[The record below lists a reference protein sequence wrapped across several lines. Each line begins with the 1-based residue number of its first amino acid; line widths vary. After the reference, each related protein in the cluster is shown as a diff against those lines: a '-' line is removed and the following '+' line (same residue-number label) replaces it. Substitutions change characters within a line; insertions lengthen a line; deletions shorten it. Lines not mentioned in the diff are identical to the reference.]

1 MLTSCAVGQGLA
13 LLFGRLFAPSKTN
26 LTGMAQ
32 SYYMEAN
39 LAGAPPLPS
48 GVHAIIADFGQLFG
62 TATGE
67 ELQRWCRNQSWVL
80 FWAPSTGGGDHHHD
94 AGSFS
99 DPSQRMADPS
109 VLAHTKANLTAVRSH
124 HPAVLLNPVRD
135 SLTCLGCPRSRRGS
149 GSSSQR
155 RGAPPRRRP
164 HRRPTARRP
173 RAQPCTRIR
182 GTRAGWPT
190 TA

>member
-1 MLTSCAVGQGLA
+1 MTCCVEQGLA

-32 SYYMEAN
+32 SFYMEAN

-62 TATGE
+62 TPTGE

-99 DPSQRMADPS
+99 DPSVRMADPS
-109 VLAHTKANLTAVRSH
+109 VLAHTKANLTAVRA
-124 HPAVLLNPVRD
+124 PQTQL
-135 SLTCLGCPRSRRGS
+135 
-149 GSSSQR
+149 SS
-155 RGAPPRRRP
+155 
-164 HRRPTARRP
+164 
-173 RAQPCTRIR
+173 
-182 GTRAGWPT
+182 
-190 TA
+190 

>member
-1 MLTSCAVGQGLA
+1 MSCNKTSGESHGHNWPTNCSGWNGVVDKDLGPFVRTPLGSMGHHLHAYLQNTRFWNMTDSDVRSLARVPSRWRHGLRMLTSCAVGQGLA

-62 TATGE
+62 TATGA

-80 FWAPSTGGGDHHHD
+80 FWAPQTY
-94 AGSFS
+94 
-99 DPSQRMADPS
+99 PM
-109 VLAHTKANLTAVRSH
+109 
-124 HPAVLLNPVRD
+124 
-135 SLTCLGCPRSRRGS
+135 
-149 GSSSQR
+149 
-155 RGAPPRRRP
+155 
-164 HRRPTARRP
+164 
-173 RAQPCTRIR
+173 
-182 GTRAGWPT
+182 
-190 TA
+190 